1 MGTSANSPAGRP
13 ASEMQAR
20 IEAERL
26 GRPFLLYRD
35 RDGRQRVFP
44 LDPGREQVSVG
55 RGHSADLVLDWHEE
69 ISRLHAR
76 LEMVGGDWT
85 VEDDG
90 LSRNGTFVNGERLG
104 GRRRLSDG
112 DDLRLGG
119 VTLTFRAPR
128 DRAGEQSDGA
138 PPAAVD
144 LSSSQHRVLV
154 ALCRLSRSGSALTG
168 PEADQLLAEQLF
180 LSPGAVRTH
189 LGVLFA
195 KLGVDRLPPDQR
207 RIRVVEQAIGTG
219 LVSDGDL

>member
-1 MGTSANSPAGRP
+1 MGVSANPPAGRSV
-13 ASEMQAR
+13 SEMQAR

-35 RDGRQRVFP
+35 GGGRQQVFS

-55 RGHSADLVLDWHEE
+55 RGHSADLVLDWDEKV
-69 ISRLHAR
+69 SRAHAR
-76 LEMVGGDWT
+76 LEMVDGEWT

-119 VTLTFRAPR
+119 VTLTFRAPVR
-128 DRAGEQSDGA
+128 QGEPSDGA
-138 PPAAVD
+138 PPVAVD

-154 ALCRLSRSGSALTG
+154 ALCRLYRSGNAFTG
-168 PEADQLLAEQLF
+168 PEADRLLAEQLF

-195 KLGVDRLPPDQR
+195 KLGVERLPPDQR
-207 RIRVVEQAIGTG
+207 RIRAVEHAIGTG
-219 LVSDGDL
+219 LVSDRDL

>member
-1 MGTSANSPAGRP
+1 MGTSANSPAGRSV
-13 ASEMQAR
+13 SEMQAR
-20 IEAERL
+20 IEAERP
-26 GRPFLLYRD
+26 GAPFLLYRD

-55 RGHSADLVLDWHEE
+55 RGHSADLVLDWDEE

-112 DDLRLGG
+112 DDLGLGR
-119 VTLTFRAPR
+119 VTLTFRTPR
-128 DRAGEQSDGA
+128 DRTGEQSDGA
-138 PPAAVD
+138 PPDAVD

-154 ALCRLSRSGSALTG
+154 ALCRLYRSGSALTG